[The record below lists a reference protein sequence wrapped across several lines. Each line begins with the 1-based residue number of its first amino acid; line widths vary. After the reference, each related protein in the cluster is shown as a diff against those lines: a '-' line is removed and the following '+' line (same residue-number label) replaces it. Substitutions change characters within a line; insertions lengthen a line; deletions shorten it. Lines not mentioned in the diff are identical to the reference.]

1 MKSNDAKISVVIM
14 TLNAENYIEDF
25 IVRLLRQTLKPDEI
39 IVVDSESNDA
49 TIEITSKFPQV
60 KIVNIKRENFDHGG
74 TRDLAFKV
82 STGDIV
88 LFFSQDAVIAN
99 DDYIS
104 NMVLNF
110 EEPLV
115 AMAYGRQVAKLDAR
129 SYEEYIRLFN
139 YPKSSRIKSLSDMEI
154 LGIKCFYM
162 SDVSSA
168 YRRETYFELGG
179 FEKQILTNEDMLIA
193 TKAIM
198 AGYKVVYD
206 AKSVVYHSHNYSFM
220 QELRRNFDVGCFLKI
235 YDELYGKIKVTSEGK
250 RLVIFVMKR
259 LIKNKKFLD
268 IFRFMNIC
276 FAKLLGNKLGK
287 NFKHLPKKVILFLS
301 QNKLFWKKYFNR

>member
-1 MKSNDAKISVVIM
+1 
-14 TLNAENYIEDF
+14 
-25 IVRLLRQTLKPDEI
+25 
-39 IVVDSESNDA
+39 
-49 TIEITSKFPQV
+49 
-60 KIVNIKRENFDHGG
+60 
-74 TRDLAFKV
+74 
-82 STGDIV
+82 
-88 LFFSQDAVIAN
+88 
-99 DDYIS
+99 
-104 NMVLNF
+104 MVANF
-110 EEPLV
+110 EDPLV

-139 YPKSSRIKSLSDMEI
+139 FPDSSIIKTKEEQKK
-154 LGIKCFYM
+154 LGIKCFFM
-162 SDVSSA
+162 SDVCSA
-168 YRRETYFELGG
+168 YRKTVYFELGG
-179 FEKQILTNEDMLIA
+179 FEKEIIISEDMMIA

-235 YDELYGKIKVTSEGK
+235 YDELYGKIKVSSEGT

>member
-14 TLNAENYIEDF
+14 TLNAENFIEDF

-110 EEPLV
+110 EDPLV
-115 AMAYGRQVAKLDAR
+115 AMAYGRQVAK
-129 SYEEYIRLFN
+129 E
-139 YPKSSRIKSLSDMEI
+139 
-154 LGIKCFYM
+154 
-162 SDVSSA
+162 
-168 YRRETYFELGG
+168 
-179 FEKQILTNEDMLIA
+179 
-193 TKAIM
+193 
-198 AGYKVVYD
+198 
-206 AKSVVYHSHNYSFM
+206 
-220 QELRRNFDVGCFLKI
+220 
-235 YDELYGKIKVTSEGK
+235 
-250 RLVIFVMKR
+250 
-259 LIKNKKFLD
+259 
-268 IFRFMNIC
+268 
-276 FAKLLGNKLGK
+276 
-287 NFKHLPKKVILFLS
+287 
-301 QNKLFWKKYFNR
+301 